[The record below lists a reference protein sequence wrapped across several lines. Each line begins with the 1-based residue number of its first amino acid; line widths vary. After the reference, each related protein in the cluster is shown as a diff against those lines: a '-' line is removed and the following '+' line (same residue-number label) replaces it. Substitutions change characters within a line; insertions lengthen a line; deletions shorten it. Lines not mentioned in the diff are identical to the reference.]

1 LVSVPKSNP
10 LRSDAGSSAPDSQ
23 IYNFDMH
30 LRDVEPSQP
39 GKSSLLD
46 RGGSGRSPDYRRE
59 GRGDD
64 GEAGESHR
72 RDVDLFFFSMS
83 LGVYAVG
90 KGKESDERWM

>member
-1 LVSVPKSNP
+1 MLEVQLRTPRSTTSICTYATLNP
-10 LRSDAGSSAPDSQ
+10 PA
-23 IYNFDMH
+23 
-30 LRDVEPSQP
+30 
-39 GKSSLLD
+39 KSSLLD
-46 RGGSGRSPDYRRE
+46 RRGSGRSPDYRRE